1 MVAVVAADIRDF
13 LAAPVWL
20 ALDVDDAGRVLAGCD
35 APGTIQLVELALDGT
50 PTWLTDLPGGCSGR
64 YLPGERRVVVEHDQD
79 GDERQ
84 QLSLLSL
91 EELPPAPVGL
101 AGLEPLVRD
110 PRFVHQL
117 VGVRPGQ
124 VVYST
129 NRRNGVDFDVV
140 IRDLGT
146 GAEREVYAA
155 GGLVEEVALPP
166 SGEMAVLSLA
176 ARCPMSAQLLQVD
189 PLGAPARELT
199 GASLPAQ
206 HLLAGFAG
214 PTRLIVTTDRERE
227 HTVIAELDL
236 ANRRWRE
243 LISRPGLDVS
253 GYLAPGSSR
262 LLLRVNR
269 GGRAELEL
277 HDVDG
282 DRAPLPVTMP
292 GAGWLGEPRL
302 PSPVWAPSGRWAA
315 MSFSSPTVPGD
326 ALRLDGLTGAVT
338 TVASSQGALSAQRL
352 SEPTLHDVPSP
363 AGRPIPC
370 WVYAPT
376 SPGSQVA
383 GSAVVLLH
391 GGPESQAVASF
402 NPVVQ
407 GLAAA
412 GHTVL
417 VPNVRGSTGY
427 GRSWYSADDGL
438 RRLEA
443 VADLEAIHAW
453 LPQVGIDQSRAAL
466 WGGSYGGYMVLAGLA
481 FQPQLWAAGVDIV
494 GMSSL
499 VTFLRNT
506 SGYRRAAREREY
518 GSLET
523 DLEFLERASPLSR
536 VDSIRAPLFLIHGAN
551 DPRVPL
557 SEAEQLA
564 ERLAERQVE
573 CHLLVYQ
580 DEGHGLARRHNRLDA
595 FPQALDFLARHLS
608 G

>member
-1 MVAVVAADIRDF
+1 MVALVPADIRDF
-13 LAAPVWL
+13 LAAPVWR

-64 YLPGERRVVVEHDQD
+64 YLPGERRVVVEHDRD
-79 GDERQ
+79 GDERR
-84 QLSLLSL
+84 QLSLLTL

-110 PRFVHQL
+110 PRSVHQL

-124 VVYST
+124 VVYAT

-140 IRDLGT
+140 IRDLRT
-146 GAEREVYAA
+146 GLEREVYAS
-155 GGLVEEVALPP
+155 GGMVEEVALPP
-166 SGEMAVLSLA
+166 TGEMAVLALA
-176 ARCPMSAQLLQVD
+176 ARSPMSQQLLQVD
-189 PLGAPARELT
+189 PFGSPARGLT
-199 GASLPAQ
+199 EASLPAQ
-206 HLLAGFAG
+206 HLFQGFAG
-214 PTRLIVTTDRERE
+214 ATRLILTTDRDRE
-227 HTVIAELDL
+227 HTMIAELDL
-236 ANRRWRE
+236 ASRRWRE

-253 GYLAPGSSR
+253 GHLAPASSR
-262 LLLRVNR
+262 FLLRVNQ

-277 HDVDG
+277 HDLDG
-282 DRAPLPVTMP
+282 GRAPLPVTLP
-292 GAGWLGEPRL
+292 GAGWVGEPTL
-302 PSPVWAPSGRWAA
+302 PSPAWAPSGRWAA
-315 MSFSSPTVPGD
+315 ISFSSPRVPGD

-338 TVASSQGALSAQRL
+338 TVASSQGALSALRL
-352 SEPTLHDVPSP
+352 SEPTMHEVPSP

-376 SPGSQVA
+376 SPRSKLT
-383 GSAVVLLH
+383 GSAVVVLH

-427 GRSWYSADDGL
+427 GRGWYSADDG
-438 RRLEA
+438 RRRMEA
-443 VADLEAIHAW
+443 VADLEAIHGW
-453 LPQVGIDQSRAAL
+453 LPQVGVDPARAAL

-494 GMSSL
+494 GISSL
-499 VTFLRNT
+499 VSFLRNT

-518 GSLET
+518 GSLEA

-536 VDSIRAPLFLIHGAN
+536 ADSIRAPLFMIHGAN

-564 ERLAERQVE
+564 GRLAERQVE
-573 CHLLVYQ
+573 CHLLVYE
-580 DEGHGLARRHNRLDA
+580 DEGHGLARRRNRLDA
-595 FPQALDFLARHLS
+595 FPRALEFLARHLS